1 MDVGAALGQRLL
13 FSCQNL
19 NKMAAEDGDLE
30 ASVSSL
36 DSFAISS
43 ITETPAQ

>member
-1 MDVGAALGQRLL
+1 MDEGDSPGSEIATLAPK
-13 FSCQNL
+13 F

-43 ITETPAQ
+43 SKETPAQ